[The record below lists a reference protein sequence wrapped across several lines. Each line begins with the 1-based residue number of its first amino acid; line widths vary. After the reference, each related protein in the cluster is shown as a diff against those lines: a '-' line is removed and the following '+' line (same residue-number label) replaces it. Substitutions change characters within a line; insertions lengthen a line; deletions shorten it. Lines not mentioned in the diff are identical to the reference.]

1 MASSFGYKR
10 LMIAFRLGI
19 SLAKDASRPEH
30 FVNPFLNIL
39 NMTAKTV
46 VHYPDIMSGSGVIW
60 RCLHSVCGAGL
71 TFFRSVLYR
80 PYSFK
85 IDYGGERADI
95 LIISHLT
102 TKGHLS
108 NKDDFYF
115 GDIARE
121 LVLEGYRTKTILIN
135 HCRATKAD
143 AKTLARRDVILL
155 PAFLSPSDELG
166 LIFKLV
172 KAACSFPSLN
182 GTSRYSWNAKFA
194 QFNHRA
200 ICDLRIGTLLNAVAR
215 ELAPKVIVHT
225 FEGHGWERY
234 FTAKLHELDDAPYV
248 IGYQHAVLF
257 PGLKS
262 LLYRFGKQ
270 ANPDHLF
277 TIGEVTKRELI
288 MKSEHQ
294 SVSVLGSNRAIKAKP
309 AQKFGAQG
317 TCLFA
322 PEGDMTEVRIMAEL
336 ALEAARRMPY
346 QMFVLRLH
354 PLLDKVRVQKSLHLS
369 RNILKNFRVSD
380 AGLDADLSSASWLCY
395 RGSTVALQGMQ
406 SGLRPIYFDADN
418 SAEFNDPIPDYV
430 HFRRRIKNVS
440 GLVKLIKADQHDSS
454 GVQAELDEAIEFAQ
468 NYVMPLD
475 TNEMIARLKD
485 IAILREG

>member
-1 MASSFGYKR
+1 MTSSVSYKR
-10 LMIAFRLGI
+10 LMTAFRLGI

-39 NMTAKTV
+39 NMTAKNV
-46 VHYPDIMSGSGVIW
+46 VHYPDIMSGSGVTR
-60 RCLHSVCGAGL
+60 RCLHSICGAGL
-71 TFFRSVLYR
+71 TFFRSVLYV

-85 IDYGGERADI
+85 IDCASERADV

-121 LVLEGYRTKTILIN
+121 LVLEGYRTKTVLLN

-143 AKTLARRDVILL
+143 AKSMTRKDVILL
-155 PAFLSPSDELG
+155 PAFLSPPDELK
-166 LIFKLV
+166 LIFKLL
-172 KAACSFPSLN
+172 KAAFSFPWPNSAP
-182 GTSRYSWNAKFA
+182 RYSWNAKFA

-200 ICDLRIGTLLNAVAR
+200 ICDFRIGTLLNAVAR

-234 FTAKLHELDDAPYV
+234 FTAKLHELDNTPYV

-277 TIGEVTKRELI
+277 TIGEITKRELVV
-288 MKSEHQ
+288 KSEHQ
-294 SVSVLGSNRAIKAKP
+294 SVSILGSNRAIKAKP
-309 AQKFGAQG
+309 AQKFSAQG

-336 ALEAARRMPY
+336 AQEAARRMPHH
-346 QMFVLRLH
+346 MFVLRLH
-354 PLLDKVRVQKSLHLS
+354 PLLDKVRVQRSLHLS
-369 RNILKNFRVSD
+369 QSVVENFRISD
-380 AGLDADLSSASWLCY
+380 DDLDADLSSASWLCY

-418 SAEFNDPIPDYV
+418 SAEYNDPIPDYV
-430 HFRRRIKNVS
+430 HFRRRIKDVS
-440 GLVKLIKADQHDSS
+440 GLEQLIKADQYDSS
-454 GVQAELDEAIEFAQ
+454 GVQAELAEAIEFAK

-475 TNEMIARLKD
+475 ANEMIIRLKG
-485 IAILREG
+485 IAILKEG